1 MPLEIMS
8 ERLYLDRFF
17 QDWHRKRMPAEAD
30 GIDLDFIGVC
40 HSWKCRA
47 PLYAIE
53 STTRNNKPTT
63 ILKRLATG
71 LGCTGI
77 VVIHDTVELIDFQ
90 VIYSPLK
97 FDIPYETNIE
107 ARLTSY
113 LGTVRHIHD
122 LTHLTP

>member
-63 ILKRLATG
+63 ILKRLVTG
-71 LGCTGI
+71 LECTGI

>member
-17 QDWHRKRMPAEAD
+17 QDWHRRTMPPDAD

-47 PLYAIE
+47 PIYAIE

-71 LGCTGI
+71 LECTGI
-77 VVIHDTVELIDFQ
+77 VVIHDTEKLIDFQ
-90 VIYSPLK
+90 VIYSPHE
-97 FDIPYETNIE
+97 FQIPHEVQVE
-107 ARLTSY
+107 ARLTAY
-113 LGTVRHIHD
+113 LEALRHIHD
-122 LTHLTP
+122 LTHLTR